1 MIEFFRRHWTIRVR
15 LTVLY
20 SALLFLAGVAVIAVT
35 YLLMRQTLYD
45 KRFGIVNI
53 AVPDNYTGDQV
64 ALKDALRAKFEGIQ
78 QDLESF
84 RQLTLRSLLTKG
96 GMALLAVGV
105 ITTGLGWIVAGRV
118 LRPIT
123 AITATARRV
132 AERSLHERIQSAGP
146 HDEVRELADT
156 FDSMLDRLDQAF
168 DGQRRF
174 VGNASHELKTPLA
187 INRTLI
193 EVAMGRPDAPPQLVQ
208 LGQTLLEVNAR
219 HERLID
225 GLLMLARSE
234 HTLTAVEPVDLAAI
248 GRHLLETVSS
258 PHVTLDLA
266 PAPVLGDPILLERLM
281 LNLIQNATRYNVPSG
296 TIWATTSESSSG
308 AVLKIANTGPLVAA
322 YEIPAL
328 FEPFRRLG
336 ADRVGSARGTGLGL
350 SIVRSIARAHGGDV
364 QATPRPA
371 AEGGGLVV
379 TVTLPAAP
387 SHPASTP
394 TATTLSVLTPPR

>member
-1 MIEFFRRHWTIRVR
+1 MIQFFRRHWTLRVR

-20 SALLFLAGVAVIAVT
+20 SVLLFLAGVAVIVIT

-45 KRFGIVNI
+45 KRFGMVNI
-53 AVPDNYTGDQV
+53 SMSPKEGGEISEKLL
-64 ALKDALRAKFEGIQ
+64 ALQR
-78 QDLESF
+78 DLENF
-84 RQLTLRSLLTKG
+84 RQLTLRSLLRQG
-96 GMALLAVGV
+96 VGALLAVGV
-105 ITTGLGWIVAGRV
+105 ITTGLGWVLSGRV

-123 AITATARRV
+123 TITATARRV
-132 AERSLHERIQSAGP
+132 AERSLHERIHATGP

-156 FDSMLDRLDQAF
+156 FDSMLDRLDRAF

-193 EVAMGRPDAPPQLVQ
+193 EVAMGRPDAPPQLTQ

-234 HTLTAVEPVDLAAI
+234 HTLTIVEPVDLAEIA
-248 GRHLLETVSS
+248 RHLLDTVPGLRVSADYS
-258 PHVTLDLA
+258 A
-266 PAPVLGDPILLERLM
+266 GSVLGDPVLLERLV
-281 LNLIQNATRYNVPSG
+281 LNLVQNATRYNTPGG
-296 TIWATTSESSSG
+296 TIWASVTTSGSD
-308 AVLKIANTGPLVAA
+308 VLLKIANTGPVLAA

-364 QATPRPA
+364 QATPRSA
-371 AEGGGLVV
+371 AEGGGLLVS
-379 TVTLPAAP
+379 VTLPSASTGTPNAAP
-387 SHPASTP
+387 LIAADHG
-394 TATTLSVLTPPR
+394 